1 MLKLQEANPKPMELE
16 LIDIAP
22 EGDIEPRPWII
33 PGIALG
39 GAVNIIA
46 GKGGAGKSLL
56 ALQFAVMVA
65 NGNRWAHWEARKRG
79 RVLLLNAEDDQ
90 MEIQRRLYGIGH
102 VQDRP
107 EPGWLFTAN
116 LRNLVLLAQTDGKPT
131 ETPLYDALLRKAR
144 EIDAA
149 LIVIDPLVETHAGLD
164 ENSNGDMMRVM
175 EALRALA
182 RDTGAAVLAV
192 HHGRKNMSAGEQDSA
207 RGGSALVNAARCVV
221 TLVPLDKADAAF
233 LPKEEQKDY
242 WRYQHVTSAKQNYA
256 PREGD
261 KWLRTESVEHP
272 NGESYPAMQRAVLE
286 HAPTKIDDN
295 LVLNLLREN
304 DWTLAKK
311 GTTKGRADAEL
322 SALLGVSTKVVR
334 ETLDRLVEE
343 GAVEAKEKWV
353 NGNKKAVAKPTHDPD
368 QGDIPF

>member
-1 MLKLQEANPKPMELE
+1 
-16 LIDIAP
+16 
-22 EGDIEPRPWII
+22 
-33 PGIALG
+33 
-39 GAVNIIA
+39 
-46 GKGGAGKSLL
+46 
-56 ALQFAVMVA
+56 LQFAVMVA

-90 MEIQRRLYGIGH
+90 MEIQRRLHGISQ

-131 ETPLYDALLRKAR
+131 ETPLYDALLSKAR
-144 EIDAA
+144 EVEAA

-192 HHGRKNMSAGEQDSA
+192 HHGRKNMAAGEQDSA

-221 TLVPLDKADAAF
+221 TLVPLEQSQATL
-233 LPKEEQKDY
+233 LPKDEQKDF

-261 KWLRTESVEHP
+261 KWLRTESFAHP
-272 NGESYPAMQRAVLE
+272 NGENYPAMRRADLE
-286 HAPTKIDDN
+286 HEPKQLEDD
-295 LVLNLLREN
+295 LVLMLLREN
-304 DWTLAKK
+304 DWTLAKT
-311 GTTKGRADAEL
+311 GRTKGRADAEIAERL
-322 SALLGVSTKVVR
+322 DVSTKVAR
-334 ETLDRLVEE
+334 EALDRLMNE
-343 GAVEAKEKWV
+343 GAVTTRKKWV
-353 NGNKKAVAKPTHDPD
+353 NGNEKIVAKPARDPN

>member
-1 MLKLQEANPKPMELE
+1 MLKLQEASPKPMELE

-22 EGDIEPRPWII
+22 EGEIEPRPWVI

-56 ALQFAVMVA
+56 ALQYAVMVA
-65 NGNRWAHWEARKRG
+65 NGSRWAHWQARKRG

-90 MEIQRRLYGIGH
+90 MEIQRRLHGISQ

-144 EIDAA
+144 EVEAA

-192 HHGRKNMSAGEQDSA
+192 HHGRKNMAAGEQDSA

-221 TLVPLDKADAAF
+221 TLVPLEQSQANL
-233 LPKEEQKDY
+233 LPKDEQKDF

-261 KWLRTESVEHP
+261 KWLRTESIEHA
-272 NGESYPAMQRAVLE
+272 NGESYPAMRRADLE
-286 HAPTKIDDN
+286 HAPKQLEDDV
-295 LVLNLLREN
+295 VLMLLREH
-304 DWTLAKK
+304 DWTLAKS
-311 GTTKGRADAEL
+311 GTKKGRAEAEL
-322 SALLGVSTKVVR
+322 SDLLGVSTKVAR
-334 ETLDRLVEE
+334 EALDRLVKAGEIEE
-343 GAVEAKEKWV
+343 HDRWD
-353 NGNKKAVAKPTHDPD
+353 NGNKKRIAKPTHEPD